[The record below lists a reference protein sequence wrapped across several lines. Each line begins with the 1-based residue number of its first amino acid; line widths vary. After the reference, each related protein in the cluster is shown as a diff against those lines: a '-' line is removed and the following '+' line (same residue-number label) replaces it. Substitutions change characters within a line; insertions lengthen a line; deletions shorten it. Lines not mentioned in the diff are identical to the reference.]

1 MKSFLMA
8 CIALVTLW
16 SGGAVAEQKSHLAKV
31 LESGVLR
38 VGTTGDFYPMT
49 FRDPATKEYKGH
61 QIEAAEKFA
70 ADIGV
75 KVEFVP
81 TDWKTLINGLV
92 ADKYDIVMTGTSMG
106 MARAKTVAFTETWG
120 VTGFLPLVLKKNAD
134 RYKTWDDL
142 NNPDVSVGAN
152 LGTTQV
158 TFIQQQLPKAKL
170 KQVDSPARDWQEL
183 LAGRVDVTITS
194 ILEGGGLAQSHP
206 ELTLALQDQVRS
218 SLPMAFLV
226 PQDDQVWLNFVNSWI
241 VMSKGTGFFKEL
253 NAKWAIPGQ

>member
-1 MKSFLMA
+1 MKSW
-8 CIALVTLW
+8 LVAAVAAVAFW
-16 SGGAVAEQKSHLAKV
+16 SGGAMAQQKSHLAKV

-49 FRDPATKEYKGH
+49 FRDPTTKEYKGH
-61 QIEAAEKFA
+61 QIEAAEKLA
-70 ADIGV
+70 ADSGV
-75 KVEFVP
+75 KVEFVA

-106 MARAKTVAFTETWG
+106 MARAKTAAFTEVWG
-120 VTGFLPLVLKKNAD
+120 VSGFLPLVLKKNAD
-134 RYKTWDDL
+134 RYKSWDDL
-142 NNPDVSVGAN
+142 NRPDVSVGAN

-170 KQVDSPARDWQEL
+170 RQVDSPARDWQEL

-206 ELTLALQDQVRS
+206 ELALVLQDQVRS
-218 SLPMAFLV
+218 TLPMAFLV
-226 PQDDQVWLNFVNSWI
+226 PQDDQVWINYVNSWI
-241 VMSKGTGFFKEL
+241 VMSRRTGFFAEL
-253 NAKWAIPGQ
+253 NSKWAIPGQ